1 LKEKLRLIK
10 LALKDW
16 HQRHLKNLPAKISDL
31 KDRISDIEMKA
42 ESMALSDDE
51 IQDLHGNSE
60 ELD

>member
-1 LKEKLRLIK
+1 MKEKLRLIK